1 MQELMKQLQE
11 LLDKGFIRP
20 SNSPWGAPVIFVKK
34 KDGSMRMCIDYLELN
49 KVMIKNRYPLP
60 RIDDLSDQLQGASF
74 FSKIDLR
81 SCYHQLRIQEEDIP
95 KTAFQ
100 TRYGHY
106 EFVVMPFGLTN
117 APMVFIDLM
126 NQWNND
132 QEIAFQTLKE
142 NLSQAP
148 VLVLLEGNY
157 EIEVYCDASS
167 NGLGFLLMK
176 RGQLIAYASKQL
188 KKHEDEYPTHDL
200 QLAAVVYAL
209 KVWRHYIYA
218 VKIKIFTDHKSLT
231 YFFDQSDL
239 NTRQRRWLDL
249 VKDYD
254 CEFFTTQEKITMDL
268 ITKLPKTPRH
278 HDDIWVIVDRL
289 AKSAIFLPIKET
301 MSSEALAELY
311 LREVVA
317 RHGVL
322 VSIVSDKDTRF
333 TSRFWHK
340 FQEDLSTRANLST
353 AYHPLRDGHKFS
365 YNNTYHSSIKIPP
378 NEILL
383 GRKCRTPICWGEI
396 GQRELGS
403 SDVIQQTNKKIEQI
417 KEILKMAQDKQNII
431 QSRES
436 GIQLELPEELNNIHN
451 TFHVSQVRKCLVD
464 ESTHVPLTYIIVDEK
479 LGYVE
484 ESMEVLDTKVKK
496 LRNKEILLLN
506 VKWQHRKGS

>member
-1 MQELMKQLQE
+1 
-11 LLDKGFIRP
+11 
-20 SNSPWGAPVIFVKK
+20 
-34 KDGSMRMCIDYLELN
+34 
-49 KVMIKNRYPLP
+49 
-60 RIDDLSDQLQGASF
+60 
-74 FSKIDLR
+74 
-81 SCYHQLRIQEEDIP
+81 
-95 KTAFQ
+95 
-100 TRYGHY
+100 
-106 EFVVMPFGLTN
+106 
-117 APMVFIDLM
+117 
-126 NQWNND
+126 
-132 QEIAFQTLKE
+132 
-142 NLSQAP
+142 
-148 VLVLLEGNY
+148 
-157 EIEVYCDASS
+157 
-167 NGLGFLLMK
+167 
-176 RGQLIAYASKQL
+176 
-188 KKHEDEYPTHDL
+188 
-200 QLAAVVYAL
+200 
-209 KVWRHYIYA
+209 
-218 VKIKIFTDHKSLT
+218 
-231 YFFDQSDL
+231 
-239 NTRQRRWLDL
+239 
-249 VKDYD
+249 
-254 CEFFTTQEKITMDL
+254 MDL

-403 SDVIQQTNKKIEQI
+403 SDV
-417 KEILKMAQDKQNII
+417 
-431 QSRES
+431 
-436 GIQLELPEELNNIHN
+436 
-451 TFHVSQVRKCLVD
+451 RKCLVD